1 MIEILLKEKLLQV
14 VQQSKP
20 EQQQKVL
27 EFAEGFM
34 TPQGVD
40 GKSLLRFAG
49 MIAFDNL
56 NKIQAA
62 IKNCRGDRIAS
73 WEC

>member
-1 MIEILLKEKLLQV
+1 MIEIPLKEKLLQV
-14 VQQSKP
+14 VQQLKP

-49 MIAFDNL
+49 MIASDDL
-56 NKIQAA
+56 KKIEAA
-62 IKNCRGDRIAS
+62 IEDCERIDPNE
-73 WEC
+73 W